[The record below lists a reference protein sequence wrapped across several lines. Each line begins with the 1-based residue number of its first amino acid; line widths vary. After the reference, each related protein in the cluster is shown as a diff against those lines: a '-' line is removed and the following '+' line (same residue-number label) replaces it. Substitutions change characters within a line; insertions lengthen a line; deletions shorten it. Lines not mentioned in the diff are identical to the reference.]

1 MTNGNQLTRE
11 EQAWLVEYQVCQQDA
26 NSTSSNYWTLA
37 GIFIGV
43 SSVLLAGI
51 IYGVLA
57 NNNGFYAIDCIL
69 RTIVTI
75 FGVAIITIL
84 LFLWFWLK
92 RVNYLAD
99 RYYDRMHEIEI
110 KLGMHK
116 NFRITAIDEWTRL
129 GFKSADKL
137 SEKEINKRWNI
148 LKPELLKRL
157 APEYEVELDKL
168 KQDLVE
174 YCNRCPRQHWYG
186 RPSRGLHFVVIFSIL
201 ITLWLLLILN
211 VLFPLTWWLNLI
223 IAILFAI
230 CIAIFIIRRMK
241 AI

>member
-43 SSVLLAGI
+43 SSVLLGWLL
-51 IYGVLA
+51 YGMLA
-57 NNNGFYAIDCIL
+57 NAVNTYAF
-69 RTIVTI
+69 RTIITVV
-75 FGVAIITIL
+75 GVSMMMVL
-84 LFLWFWLK
+84 VFLWFWLK

-116 NFRITAIDEWTRL
+116 NFRISAIDEWTRL

-137 SEKEINKRWNI
+137 SEKEINKRWNK

-157 APEYEVELDKL
+157 ASEYDVELDKL

-174 YCNRCPRQHWYG
+174 YCNRCPRQRWYE
-186 RPSRGLHFVVIFSIL
+186 RPSRNLHYRAIFSIL
-201 ITLWLLLILN
+201 IGLWSFAILIAW
-211 VLFPLTWWLNLI
+211 FYLI
-223 IAILFAI
+223 IASISSLF
-230 CIAIFIIRRMK
+230 IALIAFFMPSLVKLARRE
-241 AI
+241 